1 METRGAGR
9 LVRSWAGF
17 AAVVTAACTE
27 PNAPDPT
34 SPLGNWTY
42 RFVASATVAGQEIKC
57 YEDGVVSFVR
67 EAGNDISGFSGV
79 VHSNCV
85 PTGALAP
92 RSGRVAVE
100 DASVSQTSVSYRA
113 EACVFTA
120 SVPSPST
127 GGAPTR
133 GDGFVTCRNALI
145 GTADSATAAGP
156 LVLSR

>member
-1 METRGAGR
+1 MTAG
-9 LVRSWAGF
+9 
-17 AAVVTAACTE
+17 CTE

-42 RFVASATVAGQEIKC
+42 RFVASAAVAGQEINC

-67 EAGNDISGFSGV
+67 EAGNGISGFSGV

-85 PTGALAP
+85 PTGTLAP

-120 SVPSPST
+120 SVPSPPS
-127 GGAPTR
+127 GGTPLR

-145 GTADSATAAGP
+145 GTADSATAAGL